1 MNLRRLFGKS
11 SATGIIKLL
20 NVDGVRYAKSNNLHK
35 RKEVNKLTDRKVAY
49 LLKCFRETGNPK
61 FLRRAKKLSKEKER
75 ESESYGNNTARQW
88 PVPC

>member
-1 MNLRRLFGKS
+1 M
-11 SATGIIKLL
+11 
-20 NVDGVRYAKSNNLHK
+20 
-35 RKEVNKLTDRKVAY
+35 TDRKVAY

-61 FLRRAKKLSKEKER
+61 FLKRAKKLSKEKER